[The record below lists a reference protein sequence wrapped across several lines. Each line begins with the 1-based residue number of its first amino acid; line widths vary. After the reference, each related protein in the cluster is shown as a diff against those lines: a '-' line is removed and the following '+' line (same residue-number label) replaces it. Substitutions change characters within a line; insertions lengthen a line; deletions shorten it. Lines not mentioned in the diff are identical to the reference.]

1 MISPELKHLL
11 ESHQYS
17 FVGNHS
23 AIKVCEWTKK
33 SLLDKGVC
41 YKEQFYG
48 IKCHRCCQLS
58 TTIGFCTNQC
68 VYCWRP
74 IEYTVGTSIKDNLDD
89 PKEIIEKAIKAQQK
103 QLIGF
108 KGNKSINKKK
118 LEEAMTPNQF
128 AISLS
133 GEPTLYPKLSELIK
147 EIKKRDSTSFVVSN
161 GLQPEVI
168 KRLSPLPTNFY
179 ISLDSPNEQLFS
191 QIDRSL
197 IKDAWKRLN
206 SSLEIMK
213 TLDTTTVLRLTL
225 IKGINMIEPENYAKL
240 IKKAMP
246 DFIEVKGYMWVGFSQ
261 QRLEKSNMPYHTEV
275 KDFAKQLL
283 KHLPDYILKD
293 EKKES
298 RVILLAKIKQ

>member
-1 MISPELKHLL
+1 MVSSELKHLL

-17 FVGNHS
+17 FIGNHS
-23 AIKVCEWTKK
+23 AIKICEWTKK

-48 IKCHRCCQLS
+48 IKSHRCCQLS

-68 VYCWRP
+68 IYCWRP
-74 IEYTVGTSIKDNLDD
+74 IEYTQGTIIKDEIDD
-89 PKEIIEKAIKAQQK
+89 PKELVKNAIKAQRK
-103 QLIGF
+103 QLVGF
-108 KGNKSINKKK
+108 KGNKHVNKQK
-118 LEEAMTPNQF
+118 LEEAMNPTQF

-133 GEPTLYPKLSELIK
+133 GEPTLYPRLSELIK
-147 EIKKRDSTSFVVSN
+147 EINSLPATSFLVSN
-161 GLQPEVI
+161 GLQPEAI
-168 KRLSPLPTNFY
+168 KSLNPLPTNLY
-179 ISLDSPNEQLFS
+179 ISLDAPNEQLFN

-197 IKDAWKRLN
+197 IKNAWKNLN

-213 TLDTTTVLRLTL
+213 NLKTTIVLRLTL
-225 IKGINMIEPENYAKL
+225 IKNLNMIEPENYAKL
-240 IKKAMP
+240 IQKAEP

-275 KDFAKQLL
+275 KGFAEQLL
-283 KHLPDYILKD
+283 KHLPDYYLKD

-298 RVILLAKIKQ
+298 RVVLLTRKL